1 MTITG
6 CAVTSCGDNGIDIFG
21 NVTDE
26 TGQGVAEDVVVSN
39 NTIRDVSV
47 GVFIESC
54 GNVAISSCRI
64 SGFSNSG
71 VFFNRINTAAYN
83 CSVIGCTIT
92 GVNITSSGVSVGRM
106 QLVIRAYIAIH

>member
-1 MTITG
+1 VYGCSNSRIMICYVHNVEYIGIQCERPNGMTITG
-6 CAVTSCGDNGIDIFG
+6 CAVASCGDNGIDIFG

-26 TGQGVAEDVVVSN
+26 SGQGVAEDVVVSN

-64 SGFSNSG
+64 SG
-71 VFFNRINTAAYN
+71 
-83 CSVIGCTIT
+83 
-92 GVNITSSGVSVGRM
+92 
-106 QLVIRAYIAIH
+106 